1 VFRVAP
7 VYPRLAASLK
17 LLGSVQLQA
26 VVRADGT
33 VKQVTVMG
41 GHPVLAEA
49 ATAAIKRWRYQV
61 GPKETT
67 ESVKISF
74 GE

>member
-1 VFRVAP
+1 MALNLVGA
-7 VYPRLAASLK
+7 
-17 LLGSVQLQA
+17 VQLRA

-33 VKQVTVMG
+33 VKQVKVTG

-49 ATAAIKRWRYQV
+49 AAAAIMRWRYQA
-61 GPKETT
+61 GPRGNHQLA
-67 ESVKISF
+67 KISF